1 LSQRKVINQSALS
14 SSQTPTNNSKRN
26 ETTSTDNS
34 SNKISATKT
43 PNSNSKRV
51 VNTVVTPVSTS
62 TDNSSNKTFK
72 KRSLSSGD
80 ENVDEADAIAIIA
93 EISPKVQI
101 SKKIKTEKISPNIL
115 NDDDDFSNEE
125 WTKITQFSDNSQKN
139 PEIEN
144 QEKPL
149 ENKENISND

>member
-1 LSQRKVINQSALS
+1 MSQRKVINQSALS

-34 SNKISATKT
+34 SNKISATTT

-125 WTKITQFSDNSQKN
+125 WTKITQLSDNSQKN
-139 PEIEN
+139 PEI
-144 QEKPL
+144 
-149 ENKENISND
+149 